1 MRSEGEK
8 TEMTVVKLFASFL
21 SLLID
26 SSCRPAERLQLSMGA
41 FLLHLQQEIE
51 IKNPANCIL
60 MVAER
65 GSGETIFLT
74 GVDNLESHVSYKK
87 TSSAIRGCHH
97 DKAEQECEP
106 RFNKQDGQR
115 VQAHADFNLS
125 TT

>member
-26 SSCRPAERLQLSMGA
+26 SSCRPAERLQPSMGA

-65 GSGETIFLT
+65 GSGEMIF
-74 GVDNLESHVSYKK
+74 
-87 TSSAIRGCHH
+87 
-97 DKAEQECEP
+97 
-106 RFNKQDGQR
+106 
-115 VQAHADFNLS
+115 
-125 TT
+125 